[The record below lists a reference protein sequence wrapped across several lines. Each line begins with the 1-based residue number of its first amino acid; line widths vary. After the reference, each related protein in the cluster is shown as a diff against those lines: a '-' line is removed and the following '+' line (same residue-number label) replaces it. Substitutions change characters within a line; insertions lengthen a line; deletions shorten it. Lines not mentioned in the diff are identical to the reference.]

1 MRPKKQLRLVILILM
16 VLSHGPYF
24 QAIAEEVVAEIPTG
38 TLAIEAKDQ
47 LKSSNGMRFRMGER
61 LVIKA
66 TGHYM
71 NDIKKT
77 LDDTYPGNA
86 LSFYFDGTKI
96 PDIPIGIVSQSDNEV
111 LLYVDL
117 VREALNESNRKA
129 WDSLLKH
136 KDNYEMKFKP
146 SLLIGK
152 GLPSAI
158 GYDEESFIFY
168 VGSKGFILGTLIACL
183 LAFFIG
189 FYLLTRTRALRDGSS
204 TAFFSLG
211 KSQMAFWGLLVMLAF
226 VGVWVVN
233 GTMEQIP
240 EQMLMLLGIS
250 GGTGLGALIIGESKK
265 STKAQKVVD
274 LQMLQKE
281 LIIKRTGAIASAA
294 EIARLDQLPDEIK
307 QLVESSPIESTGS
320 FWRDICDDGNG
331 LSFHR
336 LQVVLWTLIL
346 GTIFVVSVVQ
356 LMSMPEFPGSLLILM
371 GVSNVTYLGFK
382 IPEK

>member
-16 VLSHGPYF
+16 VLSYGPYF
-24 QAIAEEVVAEIPTG
+24 HAIAEEVVAEIPRG

-47 LKSSNGMRFRMGER
+47 LKSGNGMRFRMGER